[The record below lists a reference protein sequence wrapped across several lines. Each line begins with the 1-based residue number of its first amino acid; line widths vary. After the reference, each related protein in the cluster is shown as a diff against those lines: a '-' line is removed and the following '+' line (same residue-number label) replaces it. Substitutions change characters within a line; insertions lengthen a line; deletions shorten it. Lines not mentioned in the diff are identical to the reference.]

1 MNKPQA
7 AASPNVVEAA
17 AWDFYFFQLKSMY
30 VDLGCFVLS
39 MGDSLTY
46 VVSLR

>member
-7 AASPNVVEAA
+7 AASLILERRLPGVL
-17 AWDFYFFQLKSMY
+17 YFVKLKSMY

-39 MGDSLTY
+39 MGDSLTDNQ
-46 VVSLR
+46 SLW